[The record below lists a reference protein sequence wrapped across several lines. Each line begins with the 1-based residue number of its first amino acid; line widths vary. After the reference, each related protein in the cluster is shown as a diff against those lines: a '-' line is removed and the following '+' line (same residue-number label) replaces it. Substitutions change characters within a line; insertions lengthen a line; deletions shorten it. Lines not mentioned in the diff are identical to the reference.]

1 MLDRNVHVV
10 DELRL
15 GRERVQQLV
24 RDHIGVEVVH
34 ADPVEALNAAQLVQ
48 QEGKARRAVQ
58 VRAVAARVL
67 RDDDQLLD
75 AGLRKAAGLLQ
86 DVLHGAAAV
95 APAQMGDDAEGAEI
109 VAALGD
115 LDVGIVLRRREHA
128 PGLVCRGID
137 VAELADGLAAV
148 QQAVRHGDDVVI
160 AACAEHAVDLR
171 HLLQDL
177 VLIALRQAA
186 CHEQSAD
193 AALLLQRAHGE
204 NVVDGLALG
213 RVDKAAGVDDHEI
226 RAVHILL

>member
-1 MLDRNVHVV
+1 M
-10 DELRL
+10 
-15 GRERVQQLV
+15 
-24 RDHIGVEVVH
+24 
-34 ADPVEALNAAQLVQ
+34 
-48 QEGKARRAVQ
+48 
-58 VRAVAARVL
+58 
-67 RDDDQLLD
+67 
-75 AGLRKAAGLLQ
+75 
-86 DVLHGAAAV
+86 
-95 APAQMGDDAEGAEI
+95 
-109 VAALGD
+109 
-115 LDVGIVLRRREHA
+115 LRRREHA
-128 PGLVCRGID
+128 PGLVCRGVD

-160 AACAEHAVDLR
+160 AARAEHAVDLR

-226 RAVHILL
+226 RAVHILLQGVACLLQAIEHLFCVDLIFGTAKGDHSHSFAHRGCTSFLIPPENPGRNVRARGGYRPTHGRGAAARLPCTARETAGSSPKSRGARTRPKLPWGSRTQEG